1 MKRGRIKIE
10 DVDDLN
16 DIMSDMFHE
25 FLETFAGRRDLLT
38 PVDELTEDDDF
49 YWEDGWSFVY
59 TKKGQDLAERY
70 LNRLY
75 KVFKKYFDEDDF
87 YVTSYLFK
95 S

>member
-10 DVDDLN
+10 DADDLN

-25 FLETFAGRRDLLT
+25 FLETFAGRRDLLI

-49 YWEDGWSFVY
+49 YWEEGWSFVY
-59 TKKGQDLAERY
+59 TQKGQDLAERY
-70 LNRLY
+70 LNRLN

-87 YVTSYLFK
+87 YVTSYLFQ